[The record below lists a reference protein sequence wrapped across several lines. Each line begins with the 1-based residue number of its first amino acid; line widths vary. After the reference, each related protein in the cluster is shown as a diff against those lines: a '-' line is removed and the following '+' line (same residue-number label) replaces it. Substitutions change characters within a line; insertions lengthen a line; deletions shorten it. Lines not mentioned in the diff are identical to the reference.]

1 MFHRIVAPRAL
12 SLALAATIL
21 SASLLCSGTS
31 PARAQGLADDGFDPS
46 QLDAMTASVH
56 QVPLNEEMIGR
67 LIQSFPEM
75 RKTGAKFAGTELP
88 EKPPAPG
95 SSDLDALP
103 EDKREALETIA
114 KDHGFKDLQDWSD
127 TANTVVMGYIYLAQG
142 KKPGSVD
149 EALRANVDFAE
160 RNPNLTPEQKT
171 ETIEIYRKIGATL
184 RRLEPTK
191 ENYEIILAMKDKL
204 APIMDPN

>member
-1 MFHRIVAPRAL
+1 MCHRIADRRAI
-12 SLALAATIL
+12 SLALA
-21 SASLLCSGTS
+21 SAVLTAVLLCAAAS
-31 PARAQGLADDGFDPS
+31 PARTQGLADDGFDPAR
-46 QLDAMTASVH
+46 LETMTASVR
-56 QVPLNEEMIGR
+56 QVPLSEEAVNR
-67 LIQSFPEM
+67 LIKSFPEM
-75 RKTGAKFAGTELP
+75 RKTGAKFSGTELP
-88 EKPPAPG
+88 ENPPGPG
-95 SSDLDALP
+95 GSDLDALP
-103 EDKREALETIA
+103 AEKRDALEAIA
-114 KDHGFKDLQDWSD
+114 KAHGFKGLQDWSD

-149 EALRANVDFAE
+149 EALRLNVAHAE

-191 ENYEIILAMKDKL
+191 ENYEIIVAMKDKL